1 MNIAALS
8 NPPPSA
14 VDFRAQP
21 PAVATTPVVPTEL
34 PASQAL
40 NAAANILPA
49 RNDQRKPDRATATA
63 TAREIIDPQTSAI
76 VYQSVDAQGHVVE
89 QLPTQ
94 ALLRRRAYEEAQTV
108 QALVQG
114 KDVAQAVLGAIENVD
129 TTT

>member
-1 MNIAALS
+1 VNVGALS
-8 NPPPSA
+8 NPATSA

-40 NAAANILPA
+40 NAAANIPPA
-49 RNDQRKPDRATATA
+49 RNDQRKPDRATA

-76 VYQSVDAQGHVVE
+76 VYQSIDAQGHVIE
-89 QLPTQ
+89 QVPTQ
-94 ALLRRRAYEEAQTV
+94 ALLRRRAYEEAQTA
-108 QALVQG
+108 QAVIQG
-114 KDVAQAVLGAIENVD
+114 KDVAQAVLGAVENVD

>member
-40 NAAANILPA
+40 NAAANIPPA
-49 RNDQRKPDRATATA
+49 RNDQRKPDRATATS
-63 TAREIIDPQTSAI
+63 REIIDPQTSAI